1 MASKRVRW
9 VAIASSAAVATVV
22 VGAGAYAFGS
32 VGAAAASQRDR
43 AVTDAGKTGESASS
57 GPTASPAPSP
67 AATRPRA
74 VTPSSKPTSA
84 PQPTSVPVPAE
95 CQGGDRQR
103 EVESS
108 LAQIDGYGSVTVDGV
123 QSVGDCDIIKN
134 FQSRYGIS
142 PAKGRA
148 GPTTADVARR
158 LATSRGAQEQ
168 AKCPVSGP
176 ALTICVDLTQQTA
189 WAVRDG
195 AVVWGPTVIRTGMA
209 GGYQTPTGTYRI
221 YGKNQREWSVPYKV
235 WLPYW
240 QAFNGGIGFHET
252 TTYLH
257 DSFGS
262 HGCVNLLHSDAV
274 SLWNLSTVGTTVKVF
289 GNRPGT

>member
-1 MASKRVRW
+1 MGSKRVRSL
-9 VAIASSAAVATVV
+9 AIVFSATAVAVV

-32 VGAAAASQRDR
+32 VGATAQRDR
-43 AVTDAGKTGESASS
+43 AVTGAGATGENAAP
-57 GPTASPAPSP
+57 GPTASPTRSATSP
-67 AATRPRA
+67 AAPKQTA
-74 VTPSSKPTSA
+74 A
-84 PQPTSVPVPAE
+84 PQSTAPDPATAPPVPAE
-95 CQGGDRQR
+95 CQGGERQR
-103 EVESS
+103 EVEGA
-108 LAQIDGYGSVTVDGV
+108 LAKIDEYGAVTVDGV
-123 QSVGDCDIIKN
+123 QTAADCALIKK
-134 FQSRYGIS
+134 FQARYGVS
-142 PAKGRA
+142 PAKGVA
-148 GPTTADVARR
+148 GPTTANVARR
-158 LATSRGAQEQ
+158 IATSMSAEEQ
-168 AKCPVSGP
+168 AKCAAGGP

-221 YGKNQREWSVPYKV
+221 FGRAKREWSVPYKV

-289 GNRPGT
+289 GRRPGT